1 MLSVPGGKSLAE
13 NTSHST
19 QLLSYPCYQEELDS
33 GPLVP
38 VLLVREDLL
47 QWRRD
52 KCLGEC
58 RG

>member
-19 QLLSYPCYQEELDS
+19 PIPLSCCYQEELDS

-47 QWRRD
+47 Q
-52 KCLGEC
+52 
-58 RG
+58 